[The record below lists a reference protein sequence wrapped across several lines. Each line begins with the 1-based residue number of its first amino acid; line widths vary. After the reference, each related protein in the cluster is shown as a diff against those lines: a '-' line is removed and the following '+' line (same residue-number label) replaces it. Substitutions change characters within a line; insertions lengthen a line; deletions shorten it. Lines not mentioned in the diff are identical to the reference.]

1 MPQQPLLN
9 APGAAFVELQ
19 SVDSTNNY
27 ALARVHAGLAHHGDA
42 YFAHEQ
48 VAGKGQRGRKWAS
61 EKGSNIALS
70 LVISPAPLAPA
81 QQFQLSA
88 VVALGV
94 RDFFARYAGDDC
106 KIKWPNDLYWHDRK
120 AGGILI
126 ESVIQQK
133 QPANGVELSVPNW
146 QWAVAG
152 IGININQVQFP
163 DLAKTP
169 VSLRQ
174 ITGKNWQPLPLAKE
188 LFAAVDHRWRELQEN
203 GFDGIYAGYVAQLFK
218 KEEIVKLKMG
228 SRVFEATIK
237 SVSRDGRLI
246 IQHAIEEEVESGQL
260 EWLL

>member
-133 QPANGVELSVPNW
+133 QPVNGAGLAVPSW
-146 QWAVAG
+146 EWAVAG
-152 IGININQVQFP
+152 MGININQVSFP
-163 DLAKTP
+163 DAAGKP

-174 ITGKNWQPLPLAKE
+174 ITGKSWQPAALARE
-188 LFAAVDHRWRELQEN
+188 LYSAVDERWQQLSKA
-203 GFDGIYAGYVAQLFK
+203 GFQPVHAAFLEHLYK
-218 KEEIVKLKMG
+218 REEIVKLKKDN
-228 SRVFEATIK
+228 RVFEARVKT
-237 SVSRDGRLI
+237 VTDTGRLVI
-246 IQHAIEEEVESGQL
+246 CHAFDEEIESGKL
-260 EWLL
+260 EWLG